1 MMKPEIYD
9 RVSALHESLVDEIRQ
24 YLEKEKDQLVN
35 VSVTL
40 PIAGD
45 LFVHKEVIT
54 CVRIN
59 SVGNVVVDYN
69 DSFYGDGI
77 NDIELYSIDE
87 LVKIIEAL

>member
-9 RVSALHESLVDEIRQ
+9 RVSALHESLVDEIRE
-24 YLEKEKDQLVN
+24 YLEKEEDRFVN

-45 LFVHKEVIT
+45 LFVHEETIT

-59 SVGNVVVDYN
+59 SAGNVVVDYN
-69 DSFYGDGI
+69 DSFYGEGI